1 MTKKFFNTDKNIL
14 IVEDQTSDLIAPY
27 LLSNHLG
34 YNVCIAF
41 DGKQALEKALQSSYE
56 LILLDW
62 NMPVMD
68 GGDFLFNLNLLKDLT
83 KKPCDIIIHTGSDL
97 TEEDLPSSLAYRIL
111 DVWQKP
117 LDAVDILRRIK
128 NIKEWRAA

>member
-1 MTKKFFNTDKNIL
+1 M
-14 IVEDQTSDLIAPY
+14 
-27 LLSNHLG
+27 
-34 YNVCIAF
+34 CITF

-62 NMPVMD
+62 NMPIMD

-83 KKPCDIIIHTGSDL
+83 KKPCDIIIHTGSEL
-97 TEEDLPSSLAYRIL
+97 TEEDLPNSLAYRIL

>member
-1 MTKKFFNTDKNIL
+1 MMKKFFDTNKNIL

-27 LLSNHLG
+27 ILANHLG
-34 YNVCIAF
+34 YNVCITF
-41 DGKQALEKALQSSYE
+41 DGKQALEKVLQASYE

-83 KKPCDIIIHTGSDL
+83 KKPCDIIIHTGTKL
-97 TEEDLPSSLAYRIL
+97 TNEDLPNSQAYRIL

-117 LDAVDILRRIK
+117 LDAVDILRKIK
-128 NIKEWRAA
+128 TIKERRAA